1 MASAEPPAPEA
12 LQPISTSSHDTALC
26 IVPPRDLWPSVD
38 RLRALYDKAYKKWP
52 PHLNLVYPFVRV
64 ESLERAAGE
73 IGAGLGSWRRRTE
86 DDSIPRIQLDSADV
100 FPHRRDNTIF
110 RCDGDEAHG
119 RALREVRAAVLAALG
134 QTDSASHR
142 LHMTVA
148 QSDDLEASAHKF
160 LHEKVKLLPNMEWDV
175 DTLHIL
181 VRERTTLDNGVAS
194 SVMKAWG
201 TVDLGTG
208 AVSRFPT
215 LQGFYEEDAPDV
227 AEGEDD
233 ASVALEARVPPSPSF
248 VYDEDARVWKKHSP
262 RAAHTQRVVPREL
275 RISSYNVLA
284 EFLHPPM
291 QDRYPALVR
300 NMLSRQGSAE
310 ILVLQEV
317 TDDFLA
323 YLLRDESVRAA
334 YPFVSHGPPCQDD
347 VEPLPNFLN
356 IVVLSSWPF
365 EWEAVPFARQHKGAV
380 VATFPGL
387 ARWED
392 GECLALAVAVVHF
405 THGLTDGAVS
415 AKRGE
420 LQRVL
425 AYLADAYEGH
435 PWVLAGDFNMTT
447 SAHTVSAA
455 LKKGDISS
463 QTAAYLAGF
472 DTTLDQAG
480 LVDTWAASGGSGS
493 GHDADEAGATFDPS
507 LNKLAGQMVGNGLGN
522 RPQRYDRILFKGEGM
537 LDVAGFNMFGL
548 VDEAAA
554 AAAQTGGGAA
564 ERAAY
569 GSDHWGIRCS
579 LRLEAGMASGG
590 ATTSEISGLVVAV
603 EPRKASGALEDV
615 QPLRDSLSALG
626 AFPTEAEAARRQ
638 EAFELLRDLILENPA
653 AEIADGASAAAAR
666 ARPPLVVTPVGSY
679 GLGVWTPSSDIDVMC
694 IGPYSSAVFM
704 ALAVQRIRKAAA
716 RGFKLVRR
724 VRANTG
730 TMLELEVQGVK
741 MDLQYCAATSVAEG
755 WPAVLDRPASDPVF
769 SLPAQTLGKLKA
781 ARDLDYLRRSL
792 PDLAKFRLAHRAV
805 RTWAKTRGIYSVRFG
820 YLGGIQI
827 SVLLA
832 RVCKSLARDVGP
844 GLSVADILVSFFGH
858 YAAFD
863 WQRDL
868 AFDPF
873 FHSRKLSYHRTF
885 REPLA
890 ILGFFPPMLNTS
902 HAATV
907 PSVRAMAGEF
917 RRAAAL
923 LAREDMTWD
932 AFFRGPDVP
941 RPMSAAPAPAP
952 AAFPSGAA
960 DFLVSYRSFV
970 KLELSYWGIS
980 LPRGAQFVGWF
991 ESRCPLILVD
1001 ISRRLPSVHA
1011 RMWPERFVDTAS
1023 AGDGQELD
1031 REYQGCY
1038 LVGLE
1043 QPQQQQQQQQQDS
1056 EGAGAP
1062 SKEDQRAAAGTL
1074 QSLLQRFEELIRG
1087 DAKYYDSNCMWM
1099 SASVVRRDD
1108 LGDLAVDGRE
1118 WGEFT
1123 AGEDEEDED
1132 EEEQADQ
1139 DDEDSLDDELA
1150 GLSVSKKERKK
1161 KKGRKVKDAASSSA
1175 PRPGGGAKFR
1185 AAADVISRLR
1195 WDPSLDSNDYIVGYE
1210 DRFKGAMERALDT
1223 WKSEQTDEEFIPQHR
1238 ILYFKR
1244 RSDGVIVWERRT
1256 RKDELFGSG

>member
-1 MASAEPPAPEA
+1 MASVEPSAPEA
-12 LQPISTSSHDTALC
+12 LQPISTSSHGTALC
-26 IVPPRDLWPSVD
+26 IIPPRDLWPSVD
-38 RLRALYDKAYKKWP
+38 RLRALYDKAHKKWP
-52 PHLNLVYPFVRV
+52 PHLNLVYPFAKV
-64 ESLERAAGE
+64 ESLERAADE
-73 IGAGLGSWRRRTE
+73 IGAGLESWRRQTG
-86 DDSIPRIQLDSADV
+86 DDSKPKIRLDSADV

-110 RCDGDEAHG
+110 RCDSDEDRR
-119 RALREVRAAVLAALG
+119 RALQETRATVLAALG
-134 QTDSASHR
+134 QTDSASHHR

-148 QSDDLEASAHKF
+148 QSDDLGASAHKF
-160 LHEKVKLLPNMEWDV
+160 LYEKVKLLPKMEWEV

-181 VRERTTLDNGVAS
+181 VRERTTLENGASS

-215 LQGFYEEDAPDV
+215 PQGFYEEDAPG
-227 AEGEDD
+227 ATEEEEEND
-233 ASVALEARVPPSPSF
+233 ASVALGARLPPSPSF
-248 VYDEDARVWKKHSP
+248 AYDEDARVWKRRSP
-262 RAAHTQRVVPREL
+262 RAAHAQRVVPREL
-275 RISSYNVLA
+275 RVSSYNVLA
-284 EFLHPPM
+284 EFLHPPA

-300 NMLSRQGSAE
+300 NILSRQGSAE

-317 TDDFLA
+317 TDDFLV
-323 YLLRDESVRAA
+323 YLLQDESVRAA

-347 VEPLPNFLN
+347 LEPLPSFLN
-356 IVVLSSWPF
+356 MVVLSSWPF
-365 EWEAVPFARQHKGAV
+365 EWEAVPFARRHKGAI

-392 GECLALAVAVVHF
+392 GECLALAVAAVHL
-405 THGLTDGAVS
+405 THGLTDGAVA

-425 AYLADAYEGH
+425 AHLADTYEGH

-472 DTTLDQAG
+472 DTMLDQAG
-480 LVDTWAASGGSGS
+480 LVDTWAASGGGAGSG

-522 RPQRYDRILFKGEGM
+522 RPQRYDRILFRGEGM

-554 AAAQTGGGAA
+554 AQTSDGAA
-564 ERAAY
+564 ERAVY

-579 LRLEAGMASGG
+579 LRLEAGMASGD
-590 ATTSEISGLVVAV
+590 ATTSEISSLVVAV

-615 QPLRDSLSALG
+615 QLLRDSLSALG
-626 AFPTEAEAARRQ
+626 AFPTEDEAARRQ
-638 EAFELLRDLILENPA
+638 EAFELLRDLILENPTGT
-653 AEIADGASAAAAR
+653 EVTDGASAAAR
-666 ARPPLVVTPVGSY
+666 PRPPLVVTSVGSY

-704 ALAVQRIRKAAA
+704 ALAVQRIRKAGA

-805 RTWAKTRGIYSVRFG
+805 RTWARTRGIYSVRFG

-832 RVCKSLARDVGP
+832 RVCKSLARDAGP
-844 GLSVADILVSFFGH
+844 GLSVADILVTFFHH

-863 WQRDL
+863 WQQNL

-873 FHSRKLSYHRTF
+873 FHNKKLSYHRTF

-902 HAATV
+902 HAATI

-923 LAREDMTWD
+923 LASEDVTWD
-932 AFFRGPDVP
+932 AFFRGGGPTTVP
-941 RPMSAAPAPAP
+941 GPLSATL
-952 AAFPSGAA
+952 PSGAA
-960 DFLVSYRSFV
+960 DFLASYKSFV

-1001 ISRRLPSVHA
+1001 VSRRLPNVLA
-1011 RMWPERFVDTAS
+1011 RMWPERFVDAAAAAAS
-1023 AGDGQELD
+1023 AGDGQESD

-1043 QPQQQQQQQQQDS
+1043 HQQQQDS
-1056 EGAGAP
+1056 EGGTP
-1062 SKEDQRAAAGTL
+1062 SKEDQRAAGGTL

-1108 LGDLAVDGRE
+1108 LGGLAVDGRE

-1123 AGEDEEDED
+1123 AGDDEEDEEDED
-1132 EEEQADQ
+1132 EDTDRDG
-1139 DDEDSLDDELA
+1139 DDDSLEDDLA
-1150 GLSVSKKERKK
+1150 ALSVSRKERKK
-1161 KKGRKVKDAASSSA
+1161 KKGRKVRDAASSSA
-1175 PRPGGGAKFR
+1175 SRPGGSGAKFR

-1195 WDPSLDSNDYIVGYE
+1195 WDPSLDSSDYIVGYE
-1210 DRFKGAMERALDT
+1210 DRFKGAMERSLDA